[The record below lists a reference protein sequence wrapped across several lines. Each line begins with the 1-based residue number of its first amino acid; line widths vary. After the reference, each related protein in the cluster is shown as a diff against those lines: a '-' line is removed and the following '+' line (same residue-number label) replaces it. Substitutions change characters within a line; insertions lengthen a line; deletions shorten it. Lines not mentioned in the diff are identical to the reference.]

1 MMVNGLKTTTIGSQI
16 QISLKQFKNL
26 ISNYESLKAENAEL
40 KKANKYLN
48 NQIKS
53 YNTEFAN
60 DNKK

>member
-53 YNTEFAN
+53 YNTEFTN